1 MGRRVKKILGGCL
14 IVLVIAMI
22 GFGVAAFYAYRFAR
36 PMIDDASN
44 YLDQA
49 REVTRLADDVRIK
62 TEFVPP
68 ANGELTSV
76 QVERFLAV
84 QTRVRSELDSK
95 WTDIEK
101 EAGVIRAKADSNSK
115 DWTLSEFTN
124 VFSGLATIYLDGR
137 KAQVKAL
144 NIQRFSEGEYD
155 WVRKR
160 VYEAAGVE
168 LAGSLDLSKIKE
180 MAREG
185 ADKSGVTVPSVD
197 LLKIPEKN
205 VALVKPHAAKVRE
218 WIPMAVLGL

>member
-1 MGRRVKKILGGCL
+1 MKKILGGCL

-22 GFGVAAFYAYRFAR
+22 GFGVAAFYAYRIAR

-44 YLDQA
+44 YLDKA
-49 REVTRLADDVRIK
+49 REVARLTDDVTIK

-76 QVERFLAV
+76 QVERFIAV

-95 WTDIEK
+95 WTAIEK

-115 DWTLSEFTN
+115 DWTLTEFNN
-124 VFSGLATIYLDGR
+124 VFSGLANIYLDGR

-155 WVRKR
+155 WVRRR

-168 LAGSLDLSKIKE
+168 LTGSFDLSKIE
-180 MAREG
+180 DLARDSAG
-185 ADKSGVTVPSVD
+185 KNGVTLPTVD
-197 LLKIPEKN
+197 LPKIPEKN
-205 VALVKPHAAKVRE
+205 IALVKPHAAKVKE